1 VAVMAKASI
10 TSTRNNH
17 QTDPDTGE
25 TETVNQRN
33 NGLVFNG
40 ASIFLAGKATDWL
53 GGFIQWSYDNL
64 ATTADGTLGGHS
76 ALDNTDIRIAG
87 KYSAEG
93 AAEPDWIYGVTLNNN
108 PTVEGVWTGPP
119 AFGFPF
125 PPPPRGRP
133 PAAATFIDGGLAQQV
148 AGLGGYAM
156 WKKTLYGE
164 LSFYRTADGA
174 FSVLRQGQP
183 TSTDGGVAAL

>member
-53 GGFIQWSYDNL
+53 GGFIQWTYDNL

-87 KYSAEG
+87 TYSPAG
-93 AAEPDWIYGVTLNNN
+93 AAQPDLIYGGTLHHE
-108 PTVEGVWTGPP
+108 PTLPP
-119 AFGFPF
+119 F
-125 PPPPRGRP
+125 
-133 PAAATFIDGGLAQQV
+133 V
-148 AGLGGYAM
+148 H
-156 WKKTLYGE
+156 
-164 LSFYRTADGA
+164 
-174 FSVLRQGQP
+174 
-183 TSTDGGVAAL
+183 